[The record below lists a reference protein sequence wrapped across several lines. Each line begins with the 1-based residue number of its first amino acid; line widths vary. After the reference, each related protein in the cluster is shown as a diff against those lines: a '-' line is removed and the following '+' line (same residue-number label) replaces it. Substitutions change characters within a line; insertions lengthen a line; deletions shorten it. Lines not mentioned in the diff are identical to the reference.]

1 MSVEEGVFGAKGDS
15 PFSRQSGAEG
25 DSPLSRHS
33 SSAAFTAAREQG
45 RGALVGYLPVGFPS
59 VAGSLA
65 ALKALCGEGGDG
77 PGVDLV
83 EVGLPYSDPMMDGP
97 VIQRAGTRALERGV
111 RTRDVFAA
119 VEAVRSTGTPAV
131 VMTYWNLVDRYG
143 VDAFARDLAN
153 AGGSGLITPDL
164 IPDEAA
170 DWMAAAD
177 THGLDRVFLVS
188 PSSTDERIVATAAAG
203 RGWLYATSVMG
214 VTGTRSSSPTAAPDL
229 VARIRRLAPGTIVAV
244 GLGVSTGDQAA
255 DVCAYADG
263 VIVGSAFL
271 KPLLAADDAGTPGD
285 LSGLREVLAD
295 LTAGVRR

>member
-1 MSVEEGVFGAKGDS
+1 MSAGAGG
-15 PFSRQSGAEG
+15 R
-25 DSPLSRHS
+25 
-33 SSAAFTAAREQG
+33 SSAAAFESARAAG
-45 RGALVGYLPVGFPS
+45 RGALVGYLPVGYPS
-59 VAGSLA
+59 VPGSLA

-164 IPDEAA
+164 IPDEAGE
-170 DWMAAAD
+170 WLAASDA
-177 THGLDRVFLVS
+177 HELDRVFLVS
-188 PSSTDERIVATAAAG
+188 PSSTDDRIASTAAAG
-203 RGWLYATSVMG
+203 RGWLYATAVMG
-214 VTGTRSSSPTAAPDL
+214 VTGTRSTSPSAAPEL
-229 VARIRRLAPGTIVAV
+229 VARIRGLAPDTLVGV
-244 GLGVSTGDQAA
+244 GLGVSNGDQAA
-255 DVCAYADG
+255 EVCGYADG

-271 KPLLAADDAGTPGD
+271 KPLLAADDAGTPDD
-285 LSGLREVLAD
+285 LSGLRAVLAD
-295 LTAGVRR
+295 LVAGVRR

>member
-1 MSVEEGVFGAKGDS
+1 MSLSPELAMTEATGGA
-15 PFSRQSGAEG
+15 PVR
-25 DSPLSRHS
+25 
-33 SSAAFTAAREQG
+33 SSAVAFTTARQQG

-59 VAGSLA
+59 VPGSLA
-65 ALKALCGEGGDG
+65 ALKALCGEGGDS

-83 EVGLPYSDPMMDGP
+83 EIGLPYSDPMMDGP

-119 VEAVRSTGTPAV
+119 VEAVRSTGTAAV

-143 VDAFARDLAN
+143 TDAFARDLAN

-164 IPDEAA
+164 IPDEAG
-170 DWMAAAD
+170 DWLAASDA
-177 THGLDRVFLVS
+177 HGLDRVFLVS
-188 PSSTDERIVATAAAG
+188 PSSTDERITATAAAC

-229 VARIRRLAPGTIVAV
+229 VARIRALSPRTLVGV

-255 DVCAYADG
+255 DVCAYADA
-263 VIVGSAFL
+263 VIVGSAFI

-285 LSGLREVLAD
+285 LSGLRSVLAD
-295 LTAGVRR
+295 LTSGVRR